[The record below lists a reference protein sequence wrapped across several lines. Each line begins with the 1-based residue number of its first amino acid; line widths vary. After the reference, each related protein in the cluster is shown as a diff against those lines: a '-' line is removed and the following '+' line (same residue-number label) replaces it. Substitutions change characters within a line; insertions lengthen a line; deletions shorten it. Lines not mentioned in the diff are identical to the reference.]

1 MLAALQAHGLAG
13 AADLAASKPSSSTPA
28 DEPQPSS
35 SVGRRRSQRLSAKK
49 AGTSGQ
55 TSNDAEGST
64 SVDGPAQEAIMTED
78 NQGNDTSSSIT
89 AQQAEPLP
97 RDMLDSDFQA
107 DFSEDDVD
115 AELFDEEGDNNGA
128 EKTVNLSVVEGEDQ
142 DRIPSS

>member
-13 AADLAASKPSSSTPA
+13 AADLAASKPSSSNPA
-28 DEPQPSS
+28 DEPS

-64 SVDGPAQEAIMTED
+64 SADASAQEAPTSEG
-78 NQGNDTSSSIT
+78 NQGNDTSSMT
-89 AQQAEPLP
+89 APQAEPLHG
-97 RDMLDSDFQA
+97 DMLDSDFQA

-128 EKTVNLSVVEGEDQ
+128 EKTVNLSVAEGKDKHC
-142 DRIPSS
+142 IS